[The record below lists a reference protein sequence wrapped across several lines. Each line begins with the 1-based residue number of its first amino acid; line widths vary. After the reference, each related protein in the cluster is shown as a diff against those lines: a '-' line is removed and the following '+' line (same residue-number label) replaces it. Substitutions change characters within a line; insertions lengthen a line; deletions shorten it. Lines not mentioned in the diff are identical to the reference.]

1 MTIKEVSNKYDI
13 TQDTIRY
20 YERIGLLPPVPRNKA
35 GIREFD
41 EKSCKWLE
49 FIKCMRSAGMQIEAL
64 IEYMTLFKQGKDT
77 ASARK
82 NLLLEQREILVQKQK
97 DINNTL
103 ERLDYKI
110 KLYEEIEEGKRKDFM
125 EEP

>member
-64 IEYMTLFKQGKDT
+64 IEYMTLFRQGKDT

-110 KLYEEIEEGKRKDFM
+110 RLYEEIEEGKRKDFM

>member
-64 IEYMTLFKQGKDT
+64 IEYMTLFRQGKDT

>member
-20 YERIGLLPPVPRNKA
+20 YERIGLLPPVPRNKS
-35 GIREFD
+35 GIRDFD

-64 IEYMTLFKQGKDT
+64 IEYMSLFRQGKDT
-77 ASARK
+77 ALARK
-82 NLLLEQREILVQKQK
+82 NLLLEQREILEQKRD

-103 ERLDYKI
+103 EKLDYKI
-110 KLYEEIEEGKRKDFM
+110 KLYEEIIDGKRKDFM

>member
-20 YERIGLLPPVPRNKA
+20 YERIGLLPPVPRNKV

-64 IEYMTLFKQGKDT
+64 IEYMTLFRQGKDT